1 MKPRTGSHHF
11 SDLIDYNLQDETAI
25 ITPKKAKSDILRIAE
40 VWGLAY
46 YQWLTEVNYKPINKI
61 IFDLVNVAGIKTPE
75 KESFKRRISYLNLN
89 NPFTLEIKAQNK
101 IVLYSKDELENRP
114 INEIITRKFPQRTS
128 NDTPGR
134 LEKDFQAFLFGG
146 SILNNANTT
155 TIINYEQIYRRL
167 GVLGIDF
174 YQLKKNFKLIREFP
188 TGAFQNT
195 VEEKNRI
202 LPTYYIDI
210 VAFNKHGQLSIIE
223 LKLNDSKLHVISQIL
238 DYALFAL
245 SFRKQIIQSVTNHI
259 GQQFC
264 PVGFENKPIAC
275 YVANNYFHKRFDEI
289 SKYYAPQPKGFNWKF
304 NKIVLGETTTI

>member
-1 MKPRTGSHHF
+1 MKPKIGTHHF
-11 SDLIDYNLQDETAI
+11 SGQLDYDLRGTTAI
-25 ITPKKAKSDILRIAE
+25 VTPKKAASDILRISE

-46 YQWLTEVNYKPINKI
+46 FNWLTKEKGKFVDDIE
-61 IFDLVNVAGIKTPE
+61 FDITCLSLNLPE
-75 KESFKRRISYLNLN
+75 IESFKRRISYLNLN
-89 NPFTLEIKAQNK
+89 NPFKLVIKSQTPVK
-101 IVLYSKDELENRP
+101 LYSK
-114 INEIITRKFPQRTS
+114 NEIINRPTDEIIIQEFKQRTS
-128 NDTPGR
+128 DDTPGR

-155 TIINYEQIYRRL
+155 TQNYELIYRRL

-174 YQLKKNFKLIREFP
+174 YQLKKNYKLIREFP
-188 TGAFQNT
+188 TGVFQNT

-210 VAFNKHGQLSIIE
+210 VAFNKYRELSIIE

-245 SFRKQIIQSVTNHI
+245 CYRKQIIQSVMNHI

-275 YVANNYFHKRFDEI
+275 YVANNYFHPKFDEI
-289 SKYYAPQPKGFNWKF
+289 STYYAPEPKGFALKF
-304 NKIVLGETTTI
+304 RKVVLGETTSI